1 MFARPTKLT
10 YESGNISM
18 KPIERIPINMTNISI
33 LQSVTPLG
41 QHASLPSLDLCTV
54 SLLPEQLPES

>member
-1 MFARPTKLT
+1 
-10 YESGNISM
+10 M